1 VPKEEVHAQET
12 DDRHGRHWRGAL
24 HSALAADFSIV
35 REGPTGTCQVVET
48 RPTDTKT
55 VIVGNK
61 AFTTRAEAEKQ
72 ITVLC
77 K

>member
-1 VPKEEVHAQET
+1 MHKKLMIGTVAI
-12 DDRHGRHWRGAL
+12 GAAL
-24 HSALAADFSIV
+24 SAPALAADFSIV